1 MDIKSTIKSL
11 LKEVDIYKTQGLL
24 AEAKDK
30 YQKTLGFVQNNL
42 KPQEGKKIIGAISDK
57 INTLEKEIAIV
68 EKKVMSPKM
77 TKESQDL
84 ITKMFTAV
92 EGEDKY
98 AAELE
103 GAKALIKFGQFSR
116 AIIEL
121 QKLIEIEP
129 IRLDAARQIMNCYL
143 LESKYDDVAKQYE
156 QWLSNDLLTKK
167 QLDTLRKFVQGAFK
181 NKGIDKT
188 LPEKT
193 EVDEVV
199 EPDMAKFEEVEAA
212 ETTATPQKPKEI
224 PGAKA
229 QVKKPETKPKKLKP
243 ITFEKEEFEEFDI
256 MASIKKSKKTD
267 VDKKK

>member
-11 LKEVDIYKTQGLL
+11 LKEADIYKTQGLL

-30 YQKTLGFVQNNL
+30 YQETLGFVQNNL
-42 KPQEGKKIIGAISDK
+42 KPQEGKKIIGAISAK
-57 INTLEKEIAIV
+57 INNLEKEITIV

-92 EGEDKY
+92 EGEDKF

-103 GAKALIKFGQFSR
+103 GAKTLIKFGQFSR

-121 QKLIEIEP
+121 QKLIKIES
-129 IRLDAARQIMNCYL
+129 IRLDAAKQIMNCYL
-143 LESKYDDVAKQYE
+143 LESKYDDAVKQYE
-156 QWLSNDLLTKK
+156 QWLSSDLLTKK

-193 EVDEVV
+193 EVDAVV

-212 ETTATPQKPKEI
+212 ETTATPQQPKEI

-229 QVKKPETKPKKLKP
+229 QVKKPEAKPKKLKP
-243 ITFEKEEFEEFDI
+243 ITFEKEEEFEEFDV
-256 MASIKKSKKTD
+256 MASIKKSKP
-267 VDKKK
+267 DKKK